1 MRRNFFP
8 ELGARGEK
16 LVPIFRETVQ
26 SDEGDGFVRH
36 QFPLTLAWALT
47 FHKAQGM
54 TLRRVRILMSRTSAV
69 QVGLGYVAVTR
80 VKHPRHLMFW
90 TDLPEHAAFQEAK
103 YKEEFRA
110 RLRYRLRMEA
120 KASRT
125 LRKYGSCQ
133 ADMWTP
139 EDADIAKELLQC
151 LDVEGKLQAR
161 AQGLEGNKDAWVWGR
176 QEPPIT
182 ALMARAV
189 SEVGRAGESLRAQ
202 VEAVG
207 ERLLGKYHLP
217 AVKEALG
224 CLIPAALSPELD
236 GKKPKGLSLIH
247 I

>member
-1 MRRNFFP
+1 M
-8 ELGARGEK
+8 L
-16 LVPIFRETVQ
+16 IFHENIFSNTEDKVTRK
-26 SDEGDGFVRH
+26 
-36 QFPLTLAWALT
+36 QFPLILAWALT
-47 FHKAQGM
+47 HWKAQGM
-54 TLRRVRILMSRTSAV
+54 TLRRVRICMRRAV
-69 QVGLGYVAVTR
+69 AGAAGVGYVAVTR

-120 KASRT
+120 KASTT
-125 LRKYGSCQ
+125 LRKYGCCQ
-133 ADMWTP
+133 ADMWTT

-161 AQGLEGNKDAWVWGR
+161 AQGMEGNKDAWVWGR

-207 ERLLGKYHLP
+207 ERLLGKFHLP

-236 GKKPKGLSLIH
+236 GK
-247 I
+247 